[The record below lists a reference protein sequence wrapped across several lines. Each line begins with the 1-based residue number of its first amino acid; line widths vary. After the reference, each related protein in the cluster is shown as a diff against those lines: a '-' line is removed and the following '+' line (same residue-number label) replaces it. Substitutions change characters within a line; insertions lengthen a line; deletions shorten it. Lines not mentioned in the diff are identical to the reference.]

1 MKKSKLV
8 LLALLAAVFLF
19 SVGMMA
25 RQQLEYQKIAADSE
39 EAARIAGLPVR
50 SDAPRPTASAGTAA
64 PAPPE
69 PDETE
74 APPEELPVEAV
85 LAGIDL
91 EALRAV
97 NGDVMGWI
105 EIPGTELSY
114 PLVQGRNNRYYLSR
128 SWKKEPSAGG
138 AVFLESTNSGD
149 LTDFHTIIYGHRMN
163 NESMFGPL
171 KHYKDPDFW
180 REHPSVYLATEA
192 GVYRYDIF
200 AAQEAGV
207 RELVYRLDLETSHLE
222 EEFLQYC
229 VENSAIDTG
238 IVPTA
243 SDRIL
248 TLSTCTASNRA
259 KRWVVHGV
267 LAQVYEGEAQG

>member
-1 MKKSKLV
+1 M
-8 LLALLAAVFLF
+8 LLWAALTLVFLF
-19 SVGMMA
+19 SVGMMV
-25 RQQLEYQKIAADSE
+25 RQQLEYQKIAADSA
-39 EAARIAGLPVR
+39 EAARIAGLPEWD
-50 SDAPRPTASAGTAA
+50 DAPLPTASDDTEPTA
-64 PAPPE
+64 PAVSPE

-91 EALRAV
+91 AALREI
-97 NGDVMGWI
+97 NGDIVGWI

-114 PLVQGRNNRYYLSR
+114 PLVQGTDNRYYLSH
-128 SWKKEPSAGG
+128 SWKKEYSAGG
-138 AVFLESTNSGD
+138 AVFLESTNHSD
-149 LTDFHTIIYGHRMN
+149 LTDFHTIIYAHRMN

-180 REHPSVYLATEA
+180 REHPCVYIATEA

-200 AAQEAGV
+200 AAHEAGV

-222 EEFLQYC
+222 EEFLRYC

-238 IVPTA
+238 IVPEA
-243 SDRIL
+243 GDRIL
-248 TLSTCTASNRA
+248 TLSTCTASGR

-267 LAQVYEGEAQG
+267 LAQVYGAEAHDAN